1 MKNRVD
7 IKEKSIMKEQRMRR
21 PSIAQ
26 RKWFFKGLPLGKKS
40 HPLNCVYRKV
50 ARVKSTER
58 VHTMK
63 KIEEL
68 KKPNRQ
74 VRRRLYATDCR
85 KILAAD
91 VRAATLTCAKRIFTN
106 VAGCNHEWDC
116 KRYRIVTK
124 APVKVYNLTDVHAV
138 FNRDFIS
145 QLDQHFGH
153 VRATCDDDF
162 VSDRS
167 HLQVS
172 IDAVYEL
179 CINPV
184 NYAGLLSLERTDDPY
199 TAFMSGDIGVI
210 STANVSK
217 KLLKTVQTI
226 KRRRL
231 DLIAQKGLG
240 NELVTLDAIEP
251 FGAICVY
258 GGNLIRP
265 DQCKISKTHTKTL
278 GRNVGQIDAP
288 FPLGLPMT
296 HWGAFANSSIRPTAT
311 FEYIRWEQRN
321 HVRDLVVLFAGYKGI
336 CANSEVTT
344 NYRVEYL

>member
-1 MKNRVD
+1 MQNRVD
-7 IKEKSIMKEQRMRR
+7 IKSIVKQRMTK

-50 ARVKSTER
+50 TRVKSNER
-58 VHTMK
+58 VQKH
-63 KIEEL
+63 EEL
-68 KKPNRQ
+68 KKPNQQ
-74 VRRRLYATDCR
+74 VRRRLYETDC
-85 KILAAD
+85 KNILAAD
-91 VRAATLTCAKRIFTN
+91 IRAAISTCADRIFTN
-106 VAGCNHEWDC
+106 GAGCNHDWDC

-138 FNRDFIS
+138 FNRGFIS
-145 QLDQHFGH
+145 QLDQHFGN
-153 VRATCDDDF
+153 VQGVEDNDF

-167 HLQVS
+167 DLQVS
-172 IDAVYEL
+172 IDAEYEL

-184 NYAGLLSLERTDDPY
+184 NYAGLLSHNKSDDPY
-199 TAFMSGDIGVI
+199 TAFLYGDIGVI

-217 KLLKTVQTI
+217 RLQKIMQLI
-226 KRRRL
+226 KGRRL
-231 DLIAQKGLG
+231 DLSPQEGLG
-240 NELVTLDAIEP
+240 NNLVSLDAIEP
-251 FGAICVY
+251 FGPICVY

-265 DQCKISKTHTKTL
+265 DQQKISRTHTKTL
-278 GRNVGQIDAP
+278 GKNVGQVDAP

-311 FEYIRWEQRN
+311 FDYVRWEQRN
-321 HVRDLVVLFAGYKGI
+321 HVRDVIILFAGYRGI
-336 CANSEVTT
+336 CANTEITT

>member
-1 MKNRVD
+1 M
-7 IKEKSIMKEQRMRR
+7 
-21 PSIAQ
+21 
-26 RKWFFKGLPLGKKS
+26 
-40 HPLNCVYRKV
+40 
-50 ARVKSTER
+50 VKSNKR
-58 VHTMK
+58 VHKTK

-68 KKPNRQ
+68 KKPNPQ
-74 VRRRLYATDCR
+74 VRRRLYATDC
-85 KILAAD
+85 KNILAAD
-91 VRAATLTCAKRIFTN
+91 VRAATLTCAERIFTN
-106 VAGCNHEWDC
+106 GAGCNHEWDC

-153 VRATCDDDF
+153 VQAVGDDDF
-162 VSDRS
+162 VGDRS

-184 NYAGLLSLERTDDPY
+184 NYAGLLSLKRSDDPY

-217 KLLKTVQTI
+217 KLQRVMQSI
-226 KRRRL
+226 KMRRL

-265 DQCKISKTHTKTL
+265 DQDKISKTHTKTL

-296 HWGAFANSSIRPTAT
+296 HWGPFANSSIRPTAT